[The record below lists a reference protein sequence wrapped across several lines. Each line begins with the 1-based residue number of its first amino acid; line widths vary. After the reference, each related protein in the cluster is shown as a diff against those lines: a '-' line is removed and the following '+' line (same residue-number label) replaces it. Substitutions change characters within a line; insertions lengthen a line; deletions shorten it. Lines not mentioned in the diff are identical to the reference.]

1 MKALVQKIIK
11 SIVNIFIP
19 LPIPQGKEYLEKIL
33 GSKYDIKF
41 IQIGSND
48 GKSGDPLRKHI
59 LKNNWKG
66 ILIEP
71 VHYIY
76 EKLKENYIGYHERLI
91 FVNKAVA
98 SDNIPLKFYRLQE
111 SSNPD
116 LPDWYDQLGTF
127 DKTTLLKH
135 KNAIPGFDKLLVE
148 EEIGVIS
155 IQELVKTYHFDDVNL
170 IHIDTEGFD
179 YEILKL
185 IPFKD
190 ISVEILLFERK
201 HLSKLKFLKACLL
214 LHKNNFTL
222 YNIYEDTLGIRKV

>member
-1 MKALVQKIIK
+1 LKALVQKIIK

-48 GKSGDPLRKHI
+48 GKSGDPLRNHI
-59 LKNNWKG
+59 IKNNWKG

-98 SDNIPLKFYRLQE
+98 NDNNPLKFYRLQE
-111 SSNPD
+111 SSNPH
-116 LPDWYDQLGTF
+116 LPEWYDQLGTF
-127 DKTTLLKH
+127 DKKTLLKH
-135 KNAIPGFDKLLVE
+135 KNEIPNFDKLLVE

-222 YNIYEDTLGIRKV
+222 YNIHEDTLGIRQV